1 MATNKEASE
10 AHVNSSPEDVDQIA
24 KNNEEILKESWS
36 QRALIIAYTSLF
48 AATFILSFIKYSTK
62 VYDAYATSSLS
73 KHAALTT
80 ANVVFAITGLVTY
93 PIMAKLSNV
102 FGRAEGFSL
111 SIITM
116 VLSQVL
122 YAACQDVGT
131 YVAGGIFEAIGDTGY
146 AIMQQIFIADT
157 TNLLNRGLWSS
168 LPESVT
174 AIPTLYLGTIV
185 ADEVLAKSTWRWGY
199 GMWALILPFCSVP
212 LVLTMYVLQRRA
224 RKNGYTKSSIWSATD
239 GEKTS
244 VVHRLRHLLITELDL
259 FGGFLLVI
267 GLGLTL
273 IPLTLTGSKNS
284 DKWQQGSFIAMLV
297 IGIITTIGFF
307 VWDVKFAAKPF
318 VPFRMIRERTVV
330 AACLL
335 SILDFFHYS
344 CFTIFFPSYLQVA
357 GGYSAG
363 HASRIDNALRVTFQ
377 ISSVLVGIAMKY
389 SKRSQIFVFIGVPL
403 CVVGQ
408 GLQIYFTNMQGTHA
422 ASEVCFVTAKTLVG
436 LGRGFYQT
444 AAQVSIQSLV
454 PQEDVA
460 VVTGVYFAAMNLG
473 AAIGTSVSGAIWNFM
488 LPARLTE
495 YLPEDTKSQAQA
507 IYKSITVA
515 KNYAKGTIVRTA
527 IDQAYRE
534 TQQRLAIAA
543 TAALAPMLLIMF
555 IMKNVDLSA
564 TTG

>member
-1 MATNKEASE
+1 MATDKETPE
-10 AHVNSSPEDVDQIA
+10 AMVSSSPEDVDPVA

-36 QRALIIAYTSLF
+36 RRSLIIAYTSLF

-62 VYDAYATSSLS
+62 VYDAYATSSFS

-80 ANVVFAITGLVTY
+80 ANVVF
-93 PIMAKLSNV
+93 
-102 FGRAEGFSL
+102 GRAEGFAL
-111 SIITM
+111 SITTM
-116 VLSQVL
+116 VLGQVL

-146 AIMQQIFIADT
+146 AVMQQIFIADT

-185 ADEVLAKSTWRWGY
+185 ADQVLAESTWRWGY

-212 LVLTMYVLQRRA
+212 LVVTMYILQRRA
-224 RKNGYTKSSIWSATD
+224 KKNGYMKSSLWSAAD
-239 GEKTS
+239 VENTS
-244 VVHRLRHLLITELDL
+244 LPHRLRQLFVTELDL
-259 FGGFLLVI
+259 FGAFLLVV

-297 IGIITTIGFF
+297 VGIAITIAFF

-377 ISSVLVGIAMKY
+377 ISSVLVGLAMKY

-403 CVVGQ
+403 CVLGQ
-408 GLQIYFTNMQGTHA
+408 GLQIYFTNMHGTHA
-422 ASEVCFVTAKTLVG
+422 ASEICFITAKTLVG

-454 PQEDVA
+454 PREDVA
-460 VVTGVYFAAMNLG
+460 VVTGVYFAAMNFG
-473 AAIGTSVSGAIWNFM
+473 AAIGTSVSGAIWNSL
-488 LPARLTE
+488 LPAKLTE
-495 YLPEDTKSQAQA
+495 YLPEEAKPQAQA

-515 KNYAKGTIVRTA
+515 KKYAQGTIIRAA

-555 IMKNVDLSA
+555 FLKNVDLSVKK
-564 TTG
+564 